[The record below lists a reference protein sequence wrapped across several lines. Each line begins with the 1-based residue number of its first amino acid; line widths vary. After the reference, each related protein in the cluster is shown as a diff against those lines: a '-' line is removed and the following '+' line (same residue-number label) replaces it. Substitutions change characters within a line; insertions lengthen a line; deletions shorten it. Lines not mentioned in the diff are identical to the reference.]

1 MKLAFGSIFL
11 LSSYLCLAQSYRFN
25 NLNPCVFYNYE
36 LDKLCVID
44 DSSQMLLISLESKK
58 VERRPIH
65 LDKQITFSQL
75 LTEYVPLSEKGSP
88 IYFVDR
94 GCGFVLQLRNDSIVR
109 IDNSFH
115 HQNQFG
121 GAYFL
126 HKGDP
131 YIFGGYGLFSIK
143 NFITHFDPK
152 LKEWYL
158 DNQSKQVGPACTFPY
173 YKDKDNLNTLVN
185 INESIDITNFK
196 NYWRYNF
203 TNESWSFEGKTN
215 YFDSIKV
222 SPRKVINN
230 ILIFNTFFLEL
241 DFKNNKIYRY
251 KENPTNSL
259 LKFFKY
265 DNKYIKLLSQLTYR
279 IHSSTLV
286 IYDEVEFKKEF
297 LIGQSDLMEKLVPQY
312 RLHKYY
318 SYHYL
323 VLLLFLAFVLFL
335 LLRIIRKRKKLT
347 PTYTM
352 SDSSIELLNLW
363 VFKRQGI
370 LELSDL
376 NDLVNPEH
384 LSIETMK
391 KRREALLKTFV
402 FDMVKIYRLPPK
414 SIFTETLNPMDKRM
428 KVLTLNA
435 KIVEVVLKKGN

>member
-1 MKLAFGSIFL
+1 MKLVFVSIFL
-11 LSSYLCLAQSYRFN
+11 LSSYLCFAQTFRFK

-44 DSSQMLLISLESKK
+44 DSTSIMMISLDTKK
-58 VERRPIH
+58 LIRRPLY
-65 LDKQITFSQL
+65 LDKQVTFNQL

-121 GAYFL
+121 GAFFL

-158 DNQSKQVGPACTFPY
+158 DNQSKQVGPAMTFPY
-173 YKDKDNLNTLVN
+173 YKEKDNLYALVN
-185 INESIDITNFK
+185 INGSFKKPNFK
-196 NYWRYNF
+196 NFWRFNF
-203 TNESWSFEGKTN
+203 TNESWNFEGQIS
-215 YFDSIKV
+215 YFDSINYFPSKV
-222 SPRKVINN
+222 VNN
-230 ILIFNTFFLEL
+230 ILIFPTFFLEI
-241 DFKNNKIYRY
+241 DYKNNCIIRY
-251 KENPTNSL
+251 KQNPSNSL
-259 LKFFKY
+259 LGIYKFKNY
-265 DNKYIKLLSQLTYR
+265 YIKLQHQTISDV
-279 IHSSTLV
+279 HSSLML
-286 IYDEVEFKKEF
+286 IYDEAAFKREL
-297 LIGQSDLMEKLVPQY
+297 LINKN
-312 RLHKYY
+312 
-318 SYHYL
+318 
-323 VLLLFLAFVLFL
+323 VLFVKENDSFYVTIYAVIVSFL
-335 LLRIIRKRKKLT
+335 LVVLFVIYWVSRKRKKLA
-347 PTYTM
+347 PIYTM
-352 SDSSIELLNLW
+352 SQSSIELLNLW

-435 KIVEVVLKKGN
+435 KIVEIVLKKGN

>member
-1 MKLAFGSIFL
+1 MKLVFGSIFL
-11 LSSYLCLAQSYRFN
+11 LSSYLCLAQSIRFN
-25 NLNPCVFYNYE
+25 NLNPCIFYNYE

-65 LDKQITFSQL
+65 LDKQITFNQL

-88 IYFVDR
+88 IYFLDR

-115 HQNQFG
+115 HQNQFC

-131 YIFGGYGLFSIK
+131 YIFGGYGLFSSK

-158 DNQSKQVGPACTFPY
+158 DNQSKQVDPAYTFPY
-173 YKDKDNLNTLVN
+173 YKDKDNLYALVN
-185 INESIDITNFK
+185 INESIEKMNFK
-196 NYWRYNF
+196 NYWRYNL
-203 TNESWSFEGKTN
+203 TNESWIFEGKIN

-222 SPRKVINN
+222 SLRKVTNN
-230 ILIFNTFFLEL
+230 ILIYNPFFLEL
-241 DFKNNKIYRY
+241 DFKNNCINRFKQ
-251 KENPTNSL
+251 NPSNSL
-259 LKFFKY
+259 LSIYKFKNY
-265 DNKYIKLLSQLTYR
+265 YIKLQHQTISDV
-279 IHSSTLV
+279 HSSLML
-286 IYDEVEFKKEF
+286 IYDESAFKREF
-297 LIGQSDLMEKLVPQY
+297 LIDQNVLFVKANDSFYGTIYAVIAIFL
-312 RLHKYY
+312 
-318 SYHYL
+318 L
-323 VLLLFLAFVLFL
+323 VLIFVIYFFH
-335 LLRIIRKRKKLT
+335 RKRKNLV
-347 PTYTM
+347 PIYTM

-363 VFKRQGI
+363 VLKRHGV

-402 FDMVKIYRLPPK
+402 FDMAKIYRLPPK

-428 KVLTLNA
+428 KVLTLNP
-435 KIVEVVLKKGN
+435 KIVEIELKKGN

>member
-1 MKLAFGSIFL
+1 MKLVFGSIFL
-11 LSSYLCLAQSYRFN
+11 LSSYLCLAQSIRFN

-65 LDKQITFSQL
+65 LDKQITFNQL

-88 IYFVDR
+88 IYFLDR
-94 GCGFVLQLRNDSIVR
+94 GCGYVLQLRNDSIVR

-131 YIFGGYGLFSIK
+131 YIFGGYGLFSSK

-152 LKEWYL
+152 LKEWCL
-158 DNQSKQVGPACTFPY
+158 DNQSKQVGPAMTFPY
-173 YKDKDNLNTLVN
+173 YKEKDNLYALVN
-185 INESIDITNFK
+185 INGSFKKPNFK
-196 NYWRYNF
+196 NFWRYNL
-203 TNESWSFEGKTN
+203 TNECWFFEGQVN
-215 YFDSIKV
+215 YFDSINYFPSKV
-222 SPRKVINN
+222 VNN
-230 ILIFNTFFLEL
+230 ILIFPTFFLEI
-241 DFKNNKIYRY
+241 DYKNNCIIRY
-251 KENPTNSL
+251 KQNPSNSL
-259 LKFFKY
+259 LSIYKFKNY
-265 DNKYIKLLSQLTYR
+265 YIKLQHQTILDV
-279 IHSSTLV
+279 HSSLML
-286 IYDEVEFKKEF
+286 IYDESAFKREL
-297 LIGQSDLMEKLVPQY
+297 LINKN
-312 RLHKYY
+312 
-318 SYHYL
+318 
-323 VLLLFLAFVLFL
+323 VLFVKENDSFYVTIYAVIVSFL
-335 LLRIIRKRKKLT
+335 LVVLFVIYWVSRKRKKLV
-347 PTYTM
+347 PIYTM

-414 SIFTETLNPMDKRM
+414 SIFTENLNPMDKRM
-428 KVLTLNA
+428 KLLTLNP
-435 KIVEVVLKKGN
+435 KIVEIVLKKGN

>member
-1 MKLAFGSIFL
+1 MKLVFGSIFL
-11 LSSYLCLAQSYRFN
+11 LSSYLCLAQSIRFN

-65 LDKQITFSQL
+65 LDKQVTFNQL

-94 GCGFVLQLRNDSIVR
+94 GCGYVLQLRNDSIVR

-121 GAYFL
+121 GAFFL

-158 DNQSKQVGPACTFPY
+158 DNQSKLVEPAYTFPY
-173 YKDKDNLNTLVN
+173 YKDKDNLYALVN
-185 INESIDITNFK
+185 INESFDKTNFK
-196 NYWRYNF
+196 KLWRYNLK
-203 TNESWSFEGKTN
+203 NESWIFEGQIN

-222 SPRKVINN
+222 SPNKLINN
-230 ILIFNTFFLEL
+230 MLIFSTIFLEL
-241 DFKNNKIYRY
+241 DIKNNCINRFKQNPFNSILSIYKFKNY
-251 KENPTNSL
+251 
-259 LKFFKY
+259 
-265 DNKYIKLLSQLTYR
+265 YIKLQHQTILDVQ
-279 IHSSTLV
+279 SSLML
-286 IYDEVEFKKEF
+286 IYDESVFKREFFIHQKPLLVTENVSFYAKVF
-297 LIGQSDLMEKLVPQY
+297 ALIA
-312 RLHKYY
+312 
-318 SYHYL
+318 
-323 VLLLFLAFVLFL
+323 VLLLGFIFFIYWVS
-335 LLRIIRKRKKLT
+335 RKRKKQA
-347 PTYTM
+347 PIYTM

-363 VFKRQGI
+363 VFNRHGI

-428 KVLTLNA
+428 KVLTLHP
-435 KIVEVVLKKGN
+435 KIVEIVLKKGN

>member
-1 MKLAFGSIFL
+1 MKLALGFFFL
-11 LSSYLCLAQSYRFN
+11 VSSHLCCAQTFRFN

-65 LDKQITFSQL
+65 LDKQITFKQL

-94 GCGFVLQLRNDSIVR
+94 GCGYVLQLRNDSIVR

-121 GAYFL
+121 GAFFL

-158 DNQSKQVGPACTFPY
+158 DNQSKQMNPAMTFPY
-173 YKDKDNLNTLVN
+173 YKEKDNLYLLVN
-185 INESIDITNFK
+185 INGSFKKPNFK
-196 NYWRYNF
+196 NYWQYNL
-203 TNESWSFEGKTN
+203 TNESWNFEGQIN
-215 YFDSIKV
+215 YFDSINYFP
-222 SPRKVINN
+222 SKVINN
-230 ILIFNTFFLEL
+230 IILFDTFFLEI
-241 DFKNNKIYRY
+241 DFKHNCINRFNQ
-251 KENPTNSL
+251 NPSNSL
-259 LKFFKY
+259 LSLYKFKNY
-265 DNKYIKLLSQLTYR
+265 YVKLQHQTIID
-279 IHSSTLV
+279 IHPSLML
-286 IYDEVEFKKEF
+286 IYDESAFKREF
-297 LIGQSDLMEKLVPQY
+297 LIDQN
-312 RLHKYY
+312 
-318 SYHYL
+318 
-323 VLLLFLAFVLFL
+323 VLFVKANDSFYFTIYAVITGFL
-335 LLRIIRKRKKLT
+335 LVVLFVIYWVSRKRKKLA
-347 PTYTM
+347 PIYTM
-352 SDSSIELLNLW
+352 SQSSIELLNLW
-363 VFKRQGI
+363 VFKRHGI

-402 FDMVKIYRLPPK
+402 FDLVKIYRLPPK

-428 KVLTLNA
+428 KLLTLNP
-435 KIVEVVLKKGN
+435 KVVEIVLKKGI

>member
-1 MKLAFGSIFL
+1 MKLVFGSIFL
-11 LSSYLCLAQSYRFN
+11 LSSYLCLAQSIRFN

-58 VERRPIH
+58 LERRPIH
-65 LDKQITFSQL
+65 LDKQLTFNQF
-75 LTEYVPLSEKGSP
+75 LTHYIPLSEKGSP

-94 GCGFVLQLRNDSIVR
+94 GCGYVLQLRNDSIVR

-115 HQNQFG
+115 HRNQYG

-126 HKGDP
+126 HKGEP
-131 YIFGGYGLFSIK
+131 YIFGGNGLFTLK

-158 DNQSKQVGPACTFPY
+158 EPLNKKVDPAYIFPY
-173 YKDKDNLNTLVN
+173 YKNKDNLYALVN
-185 INESIDITNFK
+185 INESFEKTNFK
-196 NYWRYNF
+196 NYWRYNL
-203 TNESWSFEGKTN
+203 TNESWFFEGQVN

-222 SPRKVINN
+222 SPRIAINN
-230 ILIFNTFFLEL
+230 MLIFSTFFLEL
-241 DFKNNKIYRY
+241 DFKNNYIIRY
-251 KENPTNSL
+251 KQKPFNSIL
-259 LKFFKY
+259 SLYKFKNY
-265 DNKYIKLLSQLTYR
+265 YIKLQHQTILDV
-279 IHSSTLV
+279 HSSLML
-286 IYDEVEFKKEF
+286 IYDESAFKREF
-297 LIGQSDLMEKLVPQY
+297 LIHRKPLLVTANVSFY
-312 RLHKYY
+312 TKVFALI
-318 SYHYL
+318 
-323 VLLLFLAFVLFL
+323 VILLLGFIFV
-335 LLRIIRKRKKLT
+335 IYWVSRKRKKLA
-347 PTYTM
+347 PIHTM
-352 SDSSIELLNLW
+352 SESSIELLNLW

-402 FDMVKIYRLPPK
+402 FDMAKIYRLPPK

-428 KVLTLNA
+428 KVLTLHP
-435 KIVEVVLKKGN
+435 KIVEIVLKKGN